1 MVFKILDL
9 YCGAGG
15 FSFGMAKPRLFEA
28 VLGVDRDAKAL
39 KAYEKN
45 SACAHTIRGDIT
57 DKKTCD
63 LVIEAAKERGVN
75 TVLCALPCRGLTSR
89 AKTLRSDD
97 DKLTPLEAFEYVIE
111 KISPDVFVVVCGKEL
126 MTARDGELYTAAE
139 SRLGKLGYIVNATVS
154 NASECGVAMS
164 KQYAIVI
171 GAASKSVPPPSKCG
185 KPLSVRDVIADLD
198 TFVECANGDKIC
210 ASHAEEESGSASCV
224 PDAEDERCGKR
235 MRKKNMPV
243 RLEWDGLCPEIVA
256 RFNMLASGGVLHP
269 RADRPITPSEAARLF
284 GFPDGFVFLGGER
297 SVFKQIASA
306 VPPPL
311 ARVIGEKISEAFEN
325 KTVMSDGVELRQA
338 DSAYAVKEYIAR
350 GVKVDA
356 IITDPPYN
364 ISKANNFSTMNS
376 SNRKGIDFGE
386 WDSDFNVCGWISDYV
401 KLLKKDG
408 SIIIF
413 CSYLYISYVIDE
425 LKRNNIDVKDVIIW
439 KKKNPMPRNIKRRYV
454 QDTEFAVWG
463 VNKGAKWTFNKPS
476 DVPYLRSMIETG
488 IVSGRERT
496 AHPTQKSLEMT
507 EKLVSIHTNE
517 GDIILDPFMGSGT
530 TGVAAINKGRKFI
543 GLEVLPEYFDTAV
556 ERITTATE
564 NKMK

>member
-45 SACAHTIRGDIT
+45 SAGAHTIRGDIT

-63 LVIEAAKERGVN
+63 LVIESAKERGVN
-75 TVLCALPCRGLTSR
+75 TVVCALPCRGLTSR
-89 AKTLRSDD
+89 AKMLRSDD
-97 DKLTPLEAFEYVIE
+97 DKLAPLEAFEYVIE
-111 KISPDVFVVVCGKEL
+111 KLAPDVFAVVCGKEL
-126 MTARDGELYTAAE
+126 MTAQGGALYSAAE
-139 SRLGKLGYIVNATVS
+139 SRLGKFGYIVNATVL
-154 NASECGVAMS
+154 NASDCGVAMG
-164 KQYAIVI
+164 KKYAVVV
-171 GAASKSVPPPSKCG
+171 GAISKSVPPPAKCG
-185 KPLSVRDVIADLD
+185 KPLSVRDAIADIDALG
-198 TFVECANGDKIC
+198 ECANGDKIC
-210 ASHAEEESGSASCV
+210 AALADEDSGSASCM
-224 PDAEDERCGKR
+224 PDTDCERCGKR
-235 MRKKNMPV
+235 TRKQTMPV
-243 RLEWDGLCPEIVA
+243 RLEWDGLCPEIGA
-256 RFNMLASGGVLHP
+256 RFNMLACGGVLHP
-269 RADRPITPSEAARLF
+269 RADRPIMPNEAARLF
-284 GFPDGFVFLGGER
+284 GFPDGFVFLGSER
-297 SVFKQIASA
+297 SVFKQITSA

-311 ARVIGEKISEAFEN
+311 ARAIGEKISEAFEN

-439 KKKNPMPRNIKRRYV
+439 KKKNPMPRNIERRYV